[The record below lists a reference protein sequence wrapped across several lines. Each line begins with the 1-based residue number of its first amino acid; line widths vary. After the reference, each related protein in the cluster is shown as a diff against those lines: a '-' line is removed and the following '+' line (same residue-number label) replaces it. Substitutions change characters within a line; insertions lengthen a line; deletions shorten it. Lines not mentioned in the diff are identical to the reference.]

1 MHINFPKFYHFID
14 NLNIKNIDKLNKNIA
29 LIYRNYEKKPSVYEI
44 DKFKNY
50 CKKNNKKFLISNY
63 SDIAK
68 KHKLDGFYIPSFNNK
83 IYLNLYNK
91 SNFIIIG
98 SAHNL
103 KELRI
108 KEKQG
113 VQLIILSPLF
123 KKKKS
128 NRPLGLYR
136 YNILSKLTKL
146 PTLGLGGITKKN
158 IKTLKLIKSNGFA
171 SISFLKN
178 RNNDGSKT

>member
-29 LIYRNYEKKPSVYEI
+29 LIYRNYKKKPSTCEI
-44 DKFKNY
+44 SKFRNY

-68 KHKLDGFYIPSFNNK
+68 KHRLDGFYIPAFNNK
-83 IYLNLYNK
+83 IYLNFLNK

-103 KELRI
+103 KEIRI

-113 VQLIILSPLF
+113 VQLILLSPLF
-123 KKKKS
+123 KKKS

-146 PTLGLGGITKKN
+146 PTVGLGGITKKN
-158 IKTLKLIKSNGFA
+158 IKILKLMKTNGFA
-171 SISFLKN
+171 SISFFKKQN
-178 RNNDGSKT
+178 